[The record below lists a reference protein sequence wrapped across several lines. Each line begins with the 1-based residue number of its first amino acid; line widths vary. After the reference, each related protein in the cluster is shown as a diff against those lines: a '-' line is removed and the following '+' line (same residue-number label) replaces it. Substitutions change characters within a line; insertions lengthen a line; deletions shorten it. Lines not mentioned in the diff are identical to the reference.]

1 MPSGDDDD
9 FYEEKEQDDES
20 DVGGDGDDDAV
31 SLGTKHHGSQKDMS
45 YSQMLGEGEYGLPAK
60 I

>member
-1 MPSGDDDD
+1 MPSGVDDDD
-9 FYEEKEQDDES
+9 AEKEQDDEN
-20 DVGGDGDDDAV
+20 DVGDGGDDDAV